1 MIESYSQIFQN
12 LKKDIYSKIYLL
24 MGEETFF
31 IDKISDF
38 IENTYIDK
46 NHRSFNQE
54 IHYGK
59 DSGIESI
66 IGSCNSFPMMS
77 DKKLVI
83 VKEAQEMD
91 FFKRPNEKGILLL
104 KNYLDKPNHSTLL
117 VICHKNKSI
126 DKRGKLY
133 KSFTDNTIILD
144 STSKENKVYDNQL
157 PNWINNEVSQ
167 KGYKIDDESVFL
179 IIENV
184 GNNLERI
191 NNSLNKITSNK
202 VDNTIK
208 KEDVLNFVG
217 ISREYNFFEFQ
228 DSLID
233 KDSIKFSKITNYFT
247 SNENKYPF
255 QQLLV
260 YMFSFYSKMLIIK
273 NNNLNNP
280 QTIASSLRIHPFVA
294 KSFSRAINRYSVKSL
309 KKILAYLS
317 ELDLISKGIK
327 PISFDYKSI
336 VREMSFK
343 LFINK

>member
-12 LKKDIYSKIYLL
+12 LKKDIYSKVYLL

-46 NHRSFNQE
+46 SQRPFNQE
-54 IHYGK
+54 VHYGK
-59 DSGIESI
+59 DSDIRSI
-66 IGSCNSFPMMS
+66 ISSCNSFPMMS

-91 FFKRPNEKGILLL
+91 FFKRPNQNNIQLL
-104 KNYLDKPNHSTLL
+104 KNYLIKPNPSTLL

-133 KSFTDNTIILD
+133 KSFTENTIILD
-144 STSKENKVYDNQL
+144 SSSKENKVYENQL
-157 PNWINNEVSQ
+157 PGWITREVSQ
-167 KGYKIDDESVFL
+167 KGFTIDDESIFL

-191 NNSLNKITSNK
+191 NNSLNKIISNK
-202 VDNTIK
+202 ENESIK

-280 QTIASSLRIHPFVA
+280 QIIASSLSVHPFVA
-294 KSFSRAINRYSVKSL
+294 KSFSRAINKYSVKNL
-309 KKILAYLS
+309 KHNLAYLS

-343 LFINK
+343 LFYK

>member
-1 MIESYSQIFQN
+1 
-12 LKKDIYSKIYLL
+12 

-31 IDKISDF
+31 IDKISGF
-38 IENTYIDK
+38 IENTYIDESQ
-46 NHRSFNQE
+46 RSFNQE
-54 IHYGK
+54 IYYGK
-59 DSGIESI
+59 DSDIKSI
-66 IGSCNSFPMMS
+66 ISSCNSFPMMS
-77 DKKLVI
+77 DKKLVL

-91 FFKRPNEKGILLL
+91 FFKRPSENNIQLF
-104 KNYLDKPNHSTLL
+104 KNYLKKPNPSSVL

-133 KSFTDNTIILD
+133 KSFTENTIILD
-144 STSKENKVYDNQL
+144 SSSKDNKVYDNQL
-157 PNWINNEVSQ
+157 PAWISREVSQ
-167 KGYKIDDESVFL
+167 KGFKIDDESIFL

-191 NNSLNKITSNK
+191 NNSLNKIISNK
-202 VDNTIK
+202 DDNSIK

-260 YMFSFYSKMLIIK
+260 YIFSFYSKMLIIK

-280 QTIASSLRIHPFVA
+280 QKIASSLGIHPFVA
-294 KSFSRAINRYSVKSL
+294 KSFSRAINKYSVKNL
-309 KKILAYLS
+309 KQNLVYLS

-327 PISFDYKSI
+327 PIPFDYKSI

-343 LFINK
+343 LFYK